1 MNRLREKLIN
11 AFVYFVSNTEYCGI
25 TKIGKLMFFFEF
37 EHFSQTGVPPI
48 GLTYSAAENGP
59 LSFDFWSEINKGVF
73 THDFAEIA
81 VPVAVSFSA
90 DVKGHMIRLKDGVKP
105 NMKVFSPREQRILKE
120 VADRYRA
127 ARAVDMSEISHVDKK
142 PWYRTIEEKGK
153 NAPIDYLYAIDE
165 NSPISQEDAE
175 SSLEDFIAV
184 NEYFGQ
190 EATTPI
196 W

>member
-11 AFVYFVSNTEYCGI
+11 AFIYFVSNTDYCGI

-48 GLTYSAAENGP
+48 GLSYSAADDGP

-81 VPVAVSFSA
+81 VPVAVSYSA
-90 DVKGHMIRLKDGVKP
+90 DVKGHMIRLKDGIKP

-120 VADRYRA
+120 VAEKYRS
-127 ARAVDMSEISHVDKK
+127 ARAVDMSEITHEDKK
-142 PWYRTIEEKGK
+142 PWDRTIKEKGK
-153 NAPIDYLYAIDE
+153 NAPIDYLYAINED
-165 NSPISQEDAE
+165 SPISQEDAE
-175 SSLEDFIAV
+175 SSLEDFEAV
-184 NEYFGQ
+184 NKYFGQ
-190 EATTPI
+190 EATIQI